1 MTPSGTFKS
10 EFPNGNA
17 LFFNN
22 NAILLNKISTN
33 TLWTFCSGILKVFP
47 YTFSLTEFQA
57 NL

>member
-47 YTFSLTEFQA
+47 YTFSLTEF
-57 NL
+57 